1 MNILILC
8 FRKIFPYVI
17 GKRNYMQNLKGLI
30 KNKNKT
36 YIVAACKHFK
46 KSVISYSKIQFN
58 GFIKFL
64 F

>member
-1 MNILILC
+1 
-8 FRKIFPYVI
+8 
-17 GKRNYMQNLKGLI
+17 MQNLKGLI